1 MADVAQ
7 RGRADVNARLSERR
21 DMLQNNRAYWEKP
34 GTFKTPKPPKTSQNL
49 LKPPK
54 TPASKVNP
62 GHDRD

>member
-34 GTFKTPKPPKTSQNL
+34 SVFKTP
-49 LKPPK
+49 KPPK

>member
-34 GTFKTPKPPKTSQNL
+34 GTFKTPKPPKTS
-49 LKPPK
+49 
-54 TPASKVNP
+54 
-62 GHDRD
+62 